1 LAKRCFISALDRPCS
16 CLRAAANVRC
26 AGAMSVGPTF
36 QARVCWEG
44 RCLPDLA
51 VSAICRFDN
60 FLLDKRALT
69 LCQIYADGH
78 TTPVQI
84 GSRALQVLCLLVDR
98 CGEIV
103 SQSEIM
109 DAVWANVAV
118 EQNNLT
124 VQVSALRRVLDAD
137 RRQASS
143 IQNIPGRGYRFLPMV
158 TQEWSLLL
166 NPAGETLP
174 EDDRKASC
182 PDEPVATSGDQP
194 TILAPHS
201 VEALTPAAIVERS
214 SIKSWRGH
222 TTLLAASCLCVA
234 ALLASAT
241 WYIGPTLLSH
251 AGSGAPPR
259 LSIVV
264 LPFANLSGDPKE
276 DYLAD
281 GITEDLTSDIAGI
294 PGTFVIARQSAQT
307 YRGKAADVRAVGAEL
322 GVRYV
327 VEGSVRKIDDVLRVN
342 AQLIATESGAHLWA
356 DRFDQPL
363 KSLSAGQEAIVRRIG
378 QSLNMAV
385 VDTESARSKRERPT
399 NPDAFDLILRARSIG
414 LHPMGVQEHAQRTA
428 LYEQALRLDPT
439 SLLAMMGVAN
449 SLILDLVN
457 FGNTAGDGM
466 LRAGKLISAAAAINP
481 DHAEVLA
488 SAAWLLRAQDRYEES
503 IAAYRHLVEMYPNY
517 YSGYSQIGLLLTSTG
532 HAEEGIP
539 IMLEALRRDPQNP
552 GNRARYDQLGL
563 ANLLIERNE
572 EAIYW
577 SRRALAAAPNIAPIS
592 RAQPYLRI
600 AAAQA
605 RLGRLDEAHN
615 AVVEANRAWPYDTVR
630 THWPADYG
638 NPIYVA
644 QIESF
649 QAALRLAGHRDHA
662 DEDADFGV
670 ASDDSLPEDLG
681 RPTPTSVPGAT
692 TIHTAQLHG
701 LLTEHKPIIIDPMMY
716 WWGRSLPG
724 AIGLKRAGGGGSYS
738 DAAQDRLRRK
748 MQTLTNGDLATPI
761 VAIGFNS
768 ERFDGRNL
776 ALRLVTLGYTNVYW
790 YRGGREAWEVNG
802 LPETAINMQEW

>member
-1 LAKRCFISALDRPCS
+1 LTSLNPFSDEPTFCFDDFRLDRRDGLFRRS
-16 CLRAAANVRC
+16 E
-26 AGAMSVGPTF
+26 S
-36 QARVCWEG
+36 G
-44 RCLPDLA
+44 REQP
-51 VSAICRFDN
+51 V
-60 FLLDKRALT
+60 T
-69 LCQIYADGH
+69 L
-78 TTPVQI
+78 
-84 GSRALQVLCLLVDR
+84 GSRALDVLMALVERHGTLVTKQVL
-98 CGEIV
+98 
-103 SQSEIM
+103 M
-109 DAVWANVAV
+109 DAAWPGMAV
-118 EQNNLT
+118 EDSNLA
-124 VQVSALRRVLDAD
+124 VQISSLRRVLDED
-137 RRQASS
+137 RAGGSC
-143 IQNIPGRGYRFLPMV
+143 IQTVIGRGYRFLPSMAV
-158 TQEWSLLL
+158 EPPLGAQTTATDSR
-166 NPAGETLP
+166 PSDKTL
-174 EDDRKASC
+174 A
-182 PDEPVATSGDQP
+182 
-194 TILAPHS
+194 
-201 VEALTPAAIVERS
+201 ERS
-214 SIKSWRGH
+214 DSLTARPHLSSPMVVALA
-222 TTLLAASCLCVA
+222 TLIA
-234 ALLASAT
+234 
-241 WYIGPTLLSH
+241 IGV
-251 AGSGAPPR
+251 GSGALMAWGMWSRERPTHLSAPR

-327 VEGSVRKIDDVLRVN
+327 VEGSVRTMDDVLRVN

-378 QSLNMAV
+378 QSLDVAV

-414 LHPMGVQEHAQRTA
+414 LHPMGAQEHAQRLA

-439 SLLAMMGVAN
+439 SLLAMIGVAN

-457 FGNTAGDGM
+457 FGNSVGDGM
-466 LRAGKLISAAAAINP
+466 LRAGRLIAAAAAINP
-481 DHAEVLA
+481 DHPEVLA
-488 SAAWLLRAQDRYEES
+488 SAAWLLRAQDRYQES

-517 YSGYSQIGLLLTSTG
+517 YSGYSQIGMLLTWTG
-532 HAEEGIP
+532 HAGEGIP

-552 GNRARYDQLGL
+552 SNKSRYDQLGL

-605 RLGRLDEAHN
+605 RLGRLAEAHN

-630 THWPADYG
+630 THWPEDYG

-644 QIESF
+644 QLESF

-802 LPETAINMQEW
+802 LPETTIDVQEW

>member
-1 LAKRCFISALDRPCS
+1 MDVPVPSDVFLFEDFRLDRH
-16 CLRAAANVRC
+16 
-26 AGAMSVGPTF
+26 AGGLFWHDITGGS
-36 QARVCWEG
+36 
-44 RCLPDLA
+44 
-51 VSAICRFDN
+51 
-60 FLLDKRALT
+60 
-69 LCQIYADGH
+69 
-78 TTPVQI
+78 TPVAI
-84 GSRALQVLCLLVDR
+84 GSRALDVLSVLVVR
-98 CGEIV
+98 HGELV
-103 SQSEIM
+103 SKDEIM
-109 DAVWANVAV
+109 CAVWPGTTV
-118 EQNNLT
+118 EEHNLT
-124 VQVSALRRVLDAD
+124 VQISALRRVLDE
-137 RRQASS
+137 RRSGES
-143 IQNIPGRGYRFLPMV
+143 CIQTVSGRGYRFVSTV
-158 TQEWSLLL
+158 TRAEAPQADQQ
-166 NPAGETLP
+166 AGPIADLMAA
-174 EDDRKASC
+174 RKA
-182 PDEPVATSGDQP
+182 
-194 TILAPHS
+194 
-201 VEALTPAAIVERS
+201 PARSQRPGWLVLGMGGIAIA
-214 SIKSWRGH
+214 
-222 TTLLAASCLCVA
+222 TLLIVVVWHSAWFADHA
-234 ALLASAT
+234 AL
-241 WYIGPTLLSH
+241 
-251 AGSGAPPR
+251 PR

-327 VEGSVRKIDDVLRVN
+327 VEGSVRKMDDVLRVN
-342 AQLIATESGAHLWA
+342 AQLIATDSGAHLWA

-378 QSLNMAV
+378 QSLNVAV

-414 LHPMGVQEHAQRTA
+414 LHPMGAQEHAQRTA

-439 SLLAMMGVAN
+439 SLLAMIGVAN

-457 FGNTAGDGM
+457 FGNTAGNGM
-466 LRAGKLISAAAAINP
+466 LRAGSLIAAAAAINP
-481 DHAEVLA
+481 DHPEGLA
-488 SAAWLLRAQDRYEES
+488 SAAWLLRAQDRYQEL

-517 YSGYSQIGLLLTSTG
+517 YSGYSQIGMLLTWTG

-552 GNRARYDQLGL
+552 SNKARYDQLGL

-615 AVVEANRAWPYDTVR
+615 AIVEADRAWPYDTVR
-630 THWPADYG
+630 THWPEDYG

-644 QIESF
+644 QLESF

-692 TIHTAQLHG
+692 TIHTAQLQR

-716 WWGRSLPG
+716 WSGRSLPG

-738 DAAQDRLRRK
+738 DATQDRLRRK
-748 MQTLTNGDLATPI
+748 MQALTNDDLATPI
-761 VAIGFNS
+761 VAIGFNP

-776 ALRLVTLGYTNVYW
+776 ALRLVALGYSNVSW
-790 YRGGREAWEVNG
+790 YRGGREAWEAAN
-802 LPETAINMQEW
+802 LPETAIDIEEW

>member
-1 LAKRCFISALDRPCS
+1 MSLNPISDEPTFCFDAFRLDRRDGLFRRS
-16 CLRAAANVRC
+16 E
-26 AGAMSVGPTF
+26 S
-36 QARVCWEG
+36 G
-44 RCLPDLA
+44 REQP
-51 VSAICRFDN
+51 V
-60 FLLDKRALT
+60 T
-69 LCQIYADGH
+69 L
-78 TTPVQI
+78 
-84 GSRALQVLCLLVDR
+84 GSRALDVLMALVERHGTLVTKQVL
-98 CGEIV
+98 
-103 SQSEIM
+103 M
-109 DAVWANVAV
+109 DAAWPGMAV
-118 EQNNLT
+118 EDSNLA
-124 VQVSALRRVLDAD
+124 VQISSLRRVLDED
-137 RRQASS
+137 RAGGSC
-143 IQNIPGRGYRFLPMV
+143 IQTVIGRGYRFLPSMAV
-158 TQEWSLLL
+158 EPPPGVQTTAVDSR
-166 NPAGETLP
+166 P
-174 EDDRKASC
+174 
-182 PDEPVATSGDQP
+182 PDKTNA
-194 TILAPHS
+194 
-201 VEALTPAAIVERS
+201 ERS
-214 SIKSWRGH
+214 FSSTARPH
-222 TTLLAASCLCVA
+222 LPSPVSVALATLIA
-234 ALLASAT
+234 
-241 WYIGPTLLSH
+241 IGV
-251 AGSGAPPR
+251 GSGALMAWGMWSRERPTHLSAPR

-327 VEGSVRKIDDVLRVN
+327 VEGSVRKMDDVLRVN
-342 AQLIATESGAHLWA
+342 VQLIATETGVHLWA

-378 QSLNMAV
+378 QSLNVAV

-414 LHPMGVQEHAQRTA
+414 LHPMGAQEHAQRTA

-439 SLLAMMGVAN
+439 SLLAMIGVAN

-457 FGNTAGDGM
+457 FGNTTGGAM
-466 LRAGKLISAAAAINP
+466 QRADRLIAAAAAINP
-481 DHAEVLA
+481 DHPEVLA
-488 SAAWLLRAQDRYEES
+488 SAAWLLRAQDRYQES

-517 YSGYSQIGLLLTSTG
+517 YTGYSQIGMLLTWTG

-552 GNRARYDQLGL
+552 SNKSRYDQLGY

-592 RAQPYLRI
+592 RAHSPTCALPR
-600 AAAQA
+600 
-605 RLGRLDEAHN
+605 RRPGLGRLDEAHN
-615 AVVEANRAWPYDTVR
+615 AIVEADRAWPYDTVR
-630 THWPADYG
+630 THWPDDYG
-638 NPIYVA
+638 NPISVA
-644 QIESF
+644 QLESF

-692 TIHTAQLHG
+692 TIHTAQLHR

-716 WWGRSLPG
+716 WWGRSLAG
-724 AIGLKRAGGGGSYS
+724 AIGLKRAGEGGSYS
-738 DAAQDRLRRK
+738 DVTQDRLRRK
-748 MQTLTNGDLATPI
+748 MQALTNDDLATPI

-776 ALRLVTLGYTNVYW
+776 ALRLVALGYSNISW
-790 YRGGREAWEVNG
+790 YRGGREAWEVAN
-802 LPETAINMQEW
+802 LPETAIDIEEW